1 MRLNRVFYK
10 IISVVKSLDC
20 DQPFCDPMDCSL
32 SGSSIH
38 GILQARI
45 LEWLPFPFPGNL
57 LDPGIKP
64 CSPALQVDSL
74 LTEL

>member
-45 LEWLPFPFPGNL
+45 LECAAISFSNKITISFALKNIFHNE
-57 LDPGIKP
+57 GIL
-64 CSPALQVDSL
+64 CLNI
-74 LTEL
+74 